1 MLRPILHTLIITG
14 SLSLSAFS
22 YADGPTLSLSVSQS
36 GGSAQ
41 NDDGSPDAT
50 RPSESKS
57 RILPIW
63 GDEARARGYD
73 LPEPFGVGYNY
84 MNLRQDIVV
93 DKIGFI
99 MPTQPDL
106 GGLLTIDGINIDAGH
121 TREKSETHMLKL
133 DSWVF
138 PFMNVY
144 GLYGKTK
151 GKSHTTLAGGSVDI
165 RDYLGNPHHLDLN
178 SVIKGKPFD
187 LDFEGKTYGAGV
199 TFAGAYEQF
208 FGTVDVNYTKTN
220 LDILDGDI
228 KALVVSPRVGYEF
241 VFSPL
246 IAGQGNTKLQV
257 WTGAM
262 YQDITQRF
270 KGDISGLNLSLP
282 GGMENMIPGDMK
294 FDVEQ
299 HLAHKWSNLVGARL
313 EVTRNFNIISEVGF
327 NNRNSFFISGEF
339 RF

>member
-165 RDYLGNPHHLDLN
+165 RDFLGNPHHLDLN

>member
-1 MLRPILHTLIITG
+1 MLRPILHSLIITG
-14 SLSLSAFS
+14 SLSLSAFAF
-22 YADGPTLSLSVSQS
+22 ADGPLLSLSVSQS
-36 GGSAQ
+36 GAASQ
-41 NDDGSPDAT
+41 NDDGSIDAT
-50 RPSESKS
+50 RPSESQS

-73 LPEPFGVGYNY
+73 IPEPFGVGYNY

-99 MPTQPDL
+99 MPKNEDFGNAL
-106 GGLLTIDGINIDAGH
+106 KIEAGH

-151 GKSHTTLAGGSVDI
+151 GKSHTTLAGGSVDFGGGFI
-165 RDYLGNPHHLDLN
+165 MDLDGLL
-178 SVIKGKPFD
+178 KDQPFD
-187 LDFEGKTYGAGV
+187 LDFEGKTYGAGM
-199 TFAGAYEQF
+199 TLAGGYEQF
-208 FGTVDVNYTKTN
+208 FTTVDINYTKTN

-228 KALVVSPRVGYEF
+228 KAVVISPRVGYEF
-241 VFSPL
+241 IFSPL

-270 KGDISGLNLSLP
+270 KGDISGLSLP
-282 GGMENMIPGDMK
+282 PQFQGMINELHDPDMK

>member
-1 MLRPILHTLIITG
+1 MLRPILHSLIITG

-22 YADGPTLSLSVSQS
+22 FADGPLLSLSVSQS
-36 GGSAQ
+36 GAASR
-41 NDDGSPDAT
+41 NDDGSIDAT
-50 RPSESKS
+50 RPSESQS
-57 RILPIW
+57 CILPIW

-73 LPEPFGVGYNY
+73 IPEPFGIGYNY

-99 MPTQPDL
+99 MPKNEDFGNAL
-106 GGLLTIDGINIDAGH
+106 KIEAGH

-138 PFMNVY
+138 PFMNIY

-151 GKSHTTLAGGSVDI
+151 GKSHTTLAGGSIVGFDGLLK
-165 RDYLGNPHHLDLN
+165 DQ
-178 SVIKGKPFD
+178 PFD
-187 LDFEGKTYGAGV
+187 LDFEGKTYGAGM
-199 TFAGAYEQF
+199 TLAGGYEQF
-208 FGTVDVNYTKTN
+208 FTTVDINYTKTN

-228 KALVVSPRVGYEF
+228 KAVVISPRVGYEF
-241 VFSPL
+241 IFSPL

-270 KGDISGLNLSLP
+270 KGDISGLSLP
-282 GGMENMIPGDMK
+282 PKFQGMINELHDPDMK
-294 FDVEQ
+294 FDVKQ
-299 HLAHKWSNLVGARL
+299 HLAHKWSNLAGARL

>member
-50 RPSESKS
+50 RPAESQS
-57 RILPIW
+57 RILSIW

-165 RDYLGNPHHLDLN
+165 RDFLGNPHHLDLN

>member
-1 MLRPILHTLIITG
+1 
-14 SLSLSAFS
+14 
-22 YADGPTLSLSVSQS
+22 
-36 GGSAQ
+36 
-41 NDDGSPDAT
+41 DDGSPDAT
-50 RPSESKS
+50 RPAESQS

-165 RDYLGNPHHLDLN
+165 RDFLGNPHHLDLN

-246 IAGQGNTKLQV
+246 IAGQ
-257 WTGAM
+257 
-262 YQDITQRF
+262 
-270 KGDISGLNLSLP
+270 
-282 GGMENMIPGDMK
+282 
-294 FDVEQ
+294 
-299 HLAHKWSNLVGARL
+299 
-313 EVTRNFNIISEVGF
+313 
-327 NNRNSFFISGEF
+327 
-339 RF
+339 

>member
-50 RPSESKS
+50 RPAESQS

-165 RDYLGNPHHLDLN
+165 RDFLGNPHHLDLN

-199 TFAGAYEQF
+199 TFVGAYEQF

>member
-22 YADGPTLSLSVSQS
+22 YADSPTLSLSVSQS

-99 MPTQPDL
+99 MPKNPEFGNAL
-106 GGLLTIDGINIDAGH
+106 NIEAGH
-121 TREKSETHMLKL
+121 TREKSETHMLKV
-133 DSWVF
+133 DSWVL

-151 GKSHTTLAGGSVDI
+151 GKSHTTLAGGSIDFGGGFVM
-165 RDYLGNPHHLDLN
+165 DLN
-178 SVIKGKPFD
+178 PLLKDQPFD
-187 LDFEGKTYGAGV
+187 LDFEGKTYGAGM
-199 TFAGAYEQF
+199 TLAGAYEQF
-208 FGTVDVNYTKTN
+208 FTTVDINYTKTN

-228 KALVVSPRVGYEF
+228 KALVISPRVGYEF

-270 KGDISGLNLSLP
+270 KGDISGLNLP
-282 GGMENMIPGDMK
+282 PQFQGMINALEDPDMK

>member
-1 MLRPILHTLIITG
+1 MLRPILHSLIITG
-14 SLSLSAFS
+14 SLSLSAFAF
-22 YADGPTLSLSVSQS
+22 ADGPLLSLSVSQS
-36 GGSAQ
+36 GGTSQ
-41 NDDGSPDAT
+41 NDDGSIDAT
-50 RPSESKS
+50 RPSESQS

-73 LPEPFGVGYNY
+73 IPEPFGIGYNY
-84 MNLRQDIVV
+84 MNLHQDIVV

-99 MPTQPDL
+99 SPGIP
-106 GGLLTIDGINIDAGH
+106 GLEDIIAVDAGH

-133 DSWVF
+133 DSWIF

-151 GKSHTTLAGGSVDI
+151 GSSNAAINSIKLGGQDAGYDPM
-165 RDYLGNPHHLDLN
+165 DF
-178 SVIKGKPFD
+178 K
-187 LDFEGKTYGAGV
+187 LDFEGKTYGAGM
-199 TFAGAYEQF
+199 TLAGGYEQF
-208 FGTVDVNYTKTN
+208 FGTVDFNYTKTN

-228 KALVVSPRVGYEF
+228 KALVISPRVGYEF
-241 VFSPL
+241 IFSPL

-270 KGDISGLNLSLP
+270 KGDISGLNLPPDFQELV
-282 GGMENMIPGDMK
+282 GMFDPDMK

>member
-1 MLRPILHTLIITG
+1 MNFSHFNKVMFAASLLATG
-14 SLSLSAFS
+14 FS
-22 YADGPTLSLSVSQS
+22 YADSDRPLLSLSVSQS
-36 GGSAQ
+36 GGTALNSE
-41 NDDGSPDAT
+41 GSLDT
-50 RPSESKS
+50 RTPASQS
-57 RILPIW
+57 RVLPIW

-73 LPEPFGVGYNY
+73 LPEPFGASYSY

-99 MPTQPDL
+99 MPKNPETANAL
-106 GGLLTIDGINIDAGH
+106 KIEAGH

-144 GLYGKTK
+144 GLYGRTK
-151 GKSHTTLAGGSVDI
+151 GKSKTTLKGGSFGGFPLNFIEGMPFNLDFKGDTYGAGFTLAGG
-165 RDYLGNPHHLDLN
+165 YN
-178 SVIKGKPFD
+178 
-187 LDFEGKTYGAGV
+187 
-199 TFAGAYEQF
+199 QF
-208 FGTVDVNYTKTN
+208 FGTFDLNYTKTN

-228 KALVVSPRVGYEF
+228 KALVISPRVGYEF
-241 VFSPL
+241 VFQPL

-270 KGDISGLNLSLP
+270 KGNINNLNLP
-282 GGMENMIPGDMK
+282 PAFAGMIALMNDPDMK

-299 HLAHKWSNLVGARL
+299 HLAHKWNQTVEARL
-313 EVTRNFNIISEVGF
+313 EVTRNFNVITEVGF
-327 NNRNSFFISGEF
+327 NNRNSFFVSGEF

>member
-1 MLRPILHTLIITG
+1 MLRPIFHTLIITG

-22 YADGPTLSLSVSQS
+22 YADGPSLSLSVSQS
-36 GGSAQ
+36 GGSVQ
-41 NDDGSPDAT
+41 KEDGSLDAT
-50 RPSESKS
+50 RPSESQF

-73 LPEPFGVGYNY
+73 IPEPFGVGYNY

-99 MPTQPDL
+99 MPKNPETAGAL
-106 GGLLTIDGINIDAGH
+106 SVDAGH
-121 TREKSETHMLKL
+121 TREKSETHMLKV
-133 DSWVF
+133 DSWIF

-151 GKSHTTLAGGSVDI
+151 GKSHTILNGGAFD
-165 RDYLGNPHHLDLN
+165 LGFAKLPLKFLE
-178 SVIKGKPFD
+178 GQPFD
-187 LDFEGKTYGAGV
+187 LDFEGKTYGAGM
-199 TFAGAYEQF
+199 TLAGGYNQF
-208 FGTVDVNYTKTN
+208 FGTVDLNYTKTN

-228 KALVVSPRVGYEF
+228 KALVISPRVGYEF

-270 KGDISGLNLSLP
+270 KGDISGLSLP
-282 GGMENMIPGDMK
+282 GQFQDFVNALDDPGMK

-313 EVTRNFNIISEVGF
+313 EVTRNFNITSEVGF